1 MNVMDE
7 LGIDTRRWSYSLWDN
22 EIAEKGA
29 TKSAGT
35 MPVSG
40 EPLVSSLL
48 VDDDGGGDEGL
59 HPVYVLD
66 TQLLFAATRCGGHG
80 QKRSLKSICIAL
92 DVNGG
97 KLDGLHNAGA
107 HLRKLRHTQQQH

>member
-7 LGIDTRRWSYSLWDN
+7 LGIDTNRWSYSLWGN
-22 EIAEKGA
+22 ESAEKGRD
-29 TKSAGT
+29 KRAGT
-35 MPVSG
+35 RPVSG

-48 VDDDGGGDEGL
+48 ADDDGGEDGL
-59 HPVYVLD
+59 HPVFVLD
-66 TQLLFAATRCGGHG
+66 TQLLFAATRCGGNG

-107 HLRKLRHTQQQH
+107 HLRKLRHAQHQR